1 MSKRVVIVGAGFGG
15 LSAARALKG
24 AKDLSITMVD
34 RQNHHLFQPLLY
46 QVATAGLNPSEISSA
61 VRAVTWNQKNLQVL
75 MGEVTTIDYPGQRV
89 ILDQGRLE
97 LPFDY
102 LILAMGGRTSYF
114 GHDDWAKHAP
124 GLKSLQDA
132 LTIRNRVLY
141 SFEQAERST
150 DPARIEKLMTI
161 VVVGGGPTGVELAG
175 AFAELRRYVLRWDFK
190 NIHPEMARVILI
202 EGSDRLL
209 GAYPAH
215 LSAYALKRLQ
225 KMGVEVRF
233 SERVQNIEAGKVT
246 TDKGVIEAANVLWAA
261 GVGGS
266 DLAEQ
271 VSPDRDRAGR
281 VMIEPDLRLKG
292 HDNVFCLGDMAHLEE
307 NGKILPGMAPVAM
320 QQGRLAGKNLLRLI
334 AGKPLEKFKYF
345 DKGSMATIG
354 RTAAI
359 AETHGITMKGFL
371 AWCAWLFIH
380 LMYIVDFQNRVQ
392 VFVRWAWAYLTW
404 RWGVRIITMDP
415 DKLEPEV
422 DPTPPPTP
430 EAAPEPTRGG

>member
-15 LSAARALKG
+15 LAAARALKG
-24 AKDLSITMVD
+24 ARDVSITLVD

-61 VRAVTWNQKNLQVL
+61 VRAVTWKQKNLQVL
-75 MGEVTTIDYPGQRV
+75 MGEVTSFDYASQRV
-89 ILDQGRLE
+89 LLDEGKME
-97 LPFDY
+97 LPYDY
-102 LILAMGGRTSYF
+102 LILAMGGGTSYF
-114 GHDDWAKHAP
+114 GHDEWAEHAP

-141 SFEQAERST
+141 GFERAERST
-150 DPARIEKLMTI
+150 DPKEIERLTSI

-190 NIHPEMARVILI
+190 NIQPETARVILI

-209 GAYPAH
+209 GSYPAR
-215 LSAYALKRLQ
+215 LSSYACKRLQ
-225 KMGVEVRF
+225 NMGVEVLF
-233 SERVQNIEAGKVT
+233 SERVQQIERGKVT
-246 TDKGVIEAANVLWAA
+246 TDKRTIEAANILWAA

-266 DLAEQ
+266 DMAEKLGGE
-271 VSPDRDRAGR
+271 RDRAGR

-292 HDNVFCLGDMAHLEE
+292 HENIFAIGDMAHLDEK
-307 NGKILPGMAPVAM
+307 GKPLPGVAPVAM
-320 QQGRLAGKNLLRLI
+320 QQGALAGKNLLRLMR
-334 AGKPLEKFKYF
+334 GQPLQTFRYF

-354 RTAAI
+354 RTSAI

-392 VFVRWAWAYLTW
+392 VFIRWAWAYLTW
-404 RWGVRIITMDP
+404 RWGVRLITMNP
-415 DKLEPEV
+415 HRLEQEV
-422 DPTPPPTP
+422 APTPAEP
-430 EAAPEPTRGG
+430 APEPSA

>member
-15 LSAARALKG
+15 LAAARALKG
-24 AKDLSITMVD
+24 AKEVSITLVD

-61 VRAVTWNQKNLQVL
+61 VRAVTWKQKNLQVL
-75 MGEVTTIDYPGQRV
+75 MGEVTSFDYASQRV
-89 ILDQGRLE
+89 ILDEGKME
-97 LPFDY
+97 LPYDY

-114 GHDDWAKHAP
+114 GHDEWAEHAP

-141 SFEQAERST
+141 SFERAERST
-150 DPARIEKLMTI
+150 DPKEIERLTTL

-190 NIHPEMARVILI
+190 NIRPETARVVLI

-209 GAYPAH
+209 GAYPAK
-215 LSAYALKRLQ
+215 LSDYACQRLKS
-225 KMGVEVRF
+225 MGVEVLF
-233 SERVQNIEAGKVT
+233 SERVQKIEQGKVT
-246 TDKGVIEAANVLWAA
+246 TDKRTIEAANILWAA

-266 DLAEQ
+266 DMAEKLGVEQ
-271 VSPDRDRAGR
+271 DRAGR

-292 HDNVFCLGDMAHLEE
+292 HQNVFAIGDMAHLDEK
-307 NGKILPGMAPVAM
+307 GKPLPGVAPVAM
-320 QQGRLAGKNLLRLI
+320 QQGTLAGKNLLRLMR
-334 AGKPLEKFKYF
+334 GQPLQSFRYF

-354 RTAAI
+354 RTSAI
-359 AETHGITMKGFL
+359 AETHGITMKGFP

-392 VFVRWAWAYLTW
+392 VFIRWAWAYLTW
-404 RWGVRIITMDP
+404 RWGVRLITMDP
-415 DKLEPEV
+415 HRLEREV
-422 DPTPPPTP
+422 APVTPPVP
-430 EAAPEPTRGG
+430 EPAPEPSP

>member
-1 MSKRVVIVGAGFGG
+1 MSKQVVIVGAGFGG
-15 LSAARALKG
+15 LSAAKALRG
-24 AKDLSITMVD
+24 ARDVSITLVD

-61 VRAVTWNQKNLQVL
+61 VRAATRGQKNLRVL
-75 MGEVTTIDYPGQRV
+75 MGEVTSFDYAAQKLV
-89 ILDQGRLE
+89 LDGGRME
-97 LPFDY
+97 LPYDY

-141 SFEQAERST
+141 SFEQAERSS
-150 DPARIEKLMTI
+150 DKAEIERLTTI

-175 AFAELRRYVLRWDFK
+175 AFAELRRFVLRWDFT
-190 NIHPEMARVILI
+190 NINPEKARVILI
-202 EGSDRLL
+202 EGSERLL
-209 GAYPAH
+209 GAYPEK

-225 KMGVEVRF
+225 KMGVEVLF
-233 SERVQNIEAGKVT
+233 GERVQQIEQEKVT
-246 TDKGVIEAANVLWAA
+246 TDKRTIEAANILWAA

-266 DLAEQ
+266 DRAEK
-271 VSPDRDRAGR
+271 VSDDRDRAGR

-292 HDNVFCLGDMAHLEE
+292 HQNVFAVGDMAHLEE
-307 NGKILPGMAPVAM
+307 GGKILPGVAPVAM
-320 QQGRLAGKNLLRLI
+320 QQGKLAGKNVLRAI
-334 AGKPLEKFKYF
+334 AGKPLGTFKYF

-359 AETHGITMKGFL
+359 AETHGITMKGFP

-392 VFVRWAWAYLTW
+392 VFIRWAWAYLTW
-404 RWGVRIITMDP
+404 KWGVRIITMNPAD
-415 DKLEPEV
+415 LEAEV
-422 DPTPPPTP
+422 
-430 EAAPEPTRGG
+430 EPAGKGA